1 MNNSKREKASINY
14 NMIKYMSKQK
24 KIASNAAAK
33 GIDTS
38 SLKEKQ
44 KLLLKIYS
52 LSQNENSL
60 EYKNIHEE
68 NEEFHKSYTFYKE
81 LTKNKYNLLLT
92 FEDLILEYKQRGFKI
107 PDFSTKHNLFSQSP
121 LLLSSFN
128 KIKMYYKY
136 NKFNEE
142 KLENYNALEKLKE
155 IENSNK
161 KNKNKNKNNNNNEN
175 DIKIKLNEGEK
186 TFKYLEKLDDYL
198 IEQNFSQ
205 MMKNKNKKKNDNN
218 DNNYNINNSNK
229 NLNKRRSSI
238 DKNMILLRM
247 EDIQREKRNSLSL
260 NNIKLLK
267 ARRNSIQSLMSDNLN
282 TDTEI
287 DKLKKE
293 IKQLKK
299 SLKEYEEEEDRYKKT
314 LSVKNKTRINFLKH
328 FKFAYNFKKKG
339 ITPKFLNL
347 SIINNDNQNKEN
359 SKELSDSKNSNT
371 LTNDRLNN
379 ISKNEINNN
388 KNNTIEASS
397 NRSLKN
403 NNQSNFFSIKFKK
416 KLSRNIKNNF
426 NNSNNFFKTQST
438 NYNNNISSYRSNISD
453 YSHKSMNKSDYL
465 NTFYELTKKQI
476 LKENDLKTYL
486 IKYDKDFNNNNLNVD
501 EFIKQEINTRN
512 IYNNV
517 GKLQKKINDKEEFFL
532 SFPILTANNAKN
544 IKIIKNLDKK
554 ILKIDRDLVK
564 GAIKVKFNS

>member
-1 MNNSKREKASINY
+1 MNNTKREQASINY

-24 KIASNAAAK
+24 KIASNAKAK
-33 GIDTS
+33 GFDIS
-38 SLKEKQ
+38 SLRQNQ

-60 EYKNIHEE
+60 EYKNIHEM

-92 FEDLILEYKQRGFKI
+92 FEDLILDYKQKGYKI

-142 KLENYNALEKLKE
+142 KLENFNALEKLKE
-155 IENSNK
+155 IESSK
-161 KNKNKNKNNNNNEN
+161 KKNKNKNNNNNNDN
-175 DIKIKLNEGEK
+175 DIVIKLNEGEK
-186 TFKYLEKLDDYL
+186 TYKYLSKLDEYL

-205 MMKNKNKKKNDNN
+205 MLKNKNKKNNNNNNNN
-218 DNNYNINNSNK
+218 DNKNNTNK
-229 NLNKRRSSI
+229 TLNKRRSSI
-238 DKNMILLRM
+238 DKSMILLRM
-247 EDIQREKRNSLSL
+247 EDIQREKRNSISI

-267 ARRNSIQSLMSDNLN
+267 AKRNSIKSLLSENII
-282 TDTEI
+282 TDSGI

-293 IKQLKK
+293 INQLKNC
-299 SLKEYEEEEDRYKKT
+299 LKEYEEEEDRYKKN
-314 LSVKNKTRINFLKH
+314 LSAKNKTKINFLKH

-347 SIINNDNQNKEN
+347 SIFNNNNNQNKDN
-359 SKELSDSKNSNT
+359 SKELSESKNSNT
-371 LTNDRLNN
+371 LTINN
-379 ISKNEINNN
+379 VSKNEINMNS
-388 KNNTIEASS
+388 KSNTIEAIS

-403 NNQSNFFSIKFKK
+403 KTNYFSIKFKK
-416 KLSRNIKNNF
+416 NLSRNINNLS
-426 NNSNNFFKTQST
+426 NSNNFFKTQST
-438 NYNNNISSYRSNISD
+438 NYNNISTYRSNISD
-453 YSHKSMNKSDYL
+453 YSHKSMNKSEYL

-476 LKENDLKTYL
+476 LNGSDIKNYL
-486 IKYDKDFNNNNLNVD
+486 IKYNKDFNNNNLNID
-501 EFIKQEINTRN
+501 NIIQQEINTKN

-532 SFPILTANNAKN
+532 NFPILTANNKKN
-544 IKIIKNLDKK
+544 IKIIKNLDKQ
-554 ILKIDRDLVK
+554 ILNIDKDLVK